1 MLCVTIT
8 VHKRADIDTPAF
20 RTFLTRAVEIVSGS
34 GDTVA
39 SVEANMPWK
48 KDGEKYQFAIQT
60 DQGEKTA
67 EATFI
72 ESGKLATS
80 IGGNLVVFDRAN

>member
-1 MLCVTIT
+1 MAGINKVIIVGNLG
-8 VHKRADIDTPAF
+8 KDP
-20 RTFLTRAVEIVSGS
+20 EIRSFQNG
-34 GDTVA
+34 GRVA
-39 SVEANMPWK
+39 NFSIATSESWK

-60 DQGEKTA
+60 EQGEKTA
-67 EATFI
+67 EASFI